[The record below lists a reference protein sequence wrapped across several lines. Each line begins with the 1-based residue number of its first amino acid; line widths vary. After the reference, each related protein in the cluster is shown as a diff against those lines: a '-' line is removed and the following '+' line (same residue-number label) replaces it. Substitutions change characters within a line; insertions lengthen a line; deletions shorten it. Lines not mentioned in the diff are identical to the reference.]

1 MEESNLFK
9 KVGIIIRSSVD
20 FFLLISLIIFNV
32 EDPIIILLSY
42 IFLLSLYVN
51 IFYKSFQKVL
61 PLLLVS
67 LFFWFII
74 NGYFILFGTLFNED
88 SEGRIVKQL
97 FVFMQLFLVA
107 YILYLNVVRKDVW
120 FLTCS
125 YISSISLLIL
135 LKFGFIEPFKYQIV
149 GNFALVVIIMLDLFG
164 GKTEIRTFLKIPL
177 FYVALSSG
185 SRQSL
190 IALAFYIFTNLIL
203 KLNLRKILIISILFF
218 AFQYFNFDLNFFSD
232 NFEYIEALNLDSI
245 GRFIIAMEG
254 DNGSN
259 EYRVESNKY
268 FIENFNFFPRSYDY
282 FSQSSYLEP
291 HNYFIEI
298 IFMKGYFL
306 GVLET
311 MLIAACSFFIFLKDK
326 KTLVVL
332 LPLCIPALVSSG
344 FHAARFFLLFM
355 FLLIINFK
363 DRKASLL

>member
-9 KVGIIIRSSVD
+9 KFGNIIRSSVD

-32 EDPIIILLSY
+32 EDSITILLFY
-42 IFLLSLYVN
+42 IFFLSVYVN
-51 IFYKSFQKVL
+51 IIYKSFQKAL
-61 PLLLVS
+61 PLLLIS

-74 NGYFILFGTLFNED
+74 NGYFIFFGTLFNVD

-97 FVFMQLFLVA
+97 LVLMQLFLVA
-107 YILYLNVVRKDVW
+107 YILYLNLLRKDVW

-125 YISSISLLIL
+125 YISSISLLIF

-149 GNFALVVIIMLDLFG
+149 GNFALLVIILLDLFR

-190 IALAFYIFTNLIL
+190 IALAVYIVTSLML

-218 AFQYFNFDLNFFSD
+218 VFQYFKFDLNFFSN

-259 EYRVESNKY
+259 EYRVESNRY

-306 GVLET
+306 GLLET
-311 MLIAACSFFIFLKDK
+311 MLIALCSFFIFLKDK

-355 FLLIINFK
+355 FLLIFNFQ
-363 DRKASLL
+363 DRKSSLL

>member
-164 GKTEIRTFLKIPL
+164 GRERFEL
-177 FYVALSSG
+177 F
-185 SRQSL
+185 
-190 IALAFYIFTNLIL
+190 
-203 KLNLRKILIISILFF
+203 
-218 AFQYFNFDLNFFSD
+218 
-232 NFEYIEALNLDSI
+232 
-245 GRFIIAMEG
+245 
-254 DNGSN
+254 
-259 EYRVESNKY
+259 
-268 FIENFNFFPRSYDY
+268 
-282 FSQSSYLEP
+282 
-291 HNYFIEI
+291 
-298 IFMKGYFL
+298 
-306 GVLET
+306 
-311 MLIAACSFFIFLKDK
+311 
-326 KTLVVL
+326 
-332 LPLCIPALVSSG
+332 
-344 FHAARFFLLFM
+344 
-355 FLLIINFK
+355 
-363 DRKASLL
+363 